1 MYRAKMSTALKYAAG
16 MAFACTLATAA
27 NANPQY
33 DSVNPVDFLP
43 DFIMLSNGADSSAE
57 RGRCV
62 ANGINL
68 PQGARTKH
76 VKLSFI
82 DEEFGPPSASRDGH
96 EDYYIDVVVEKRGL
110 DGKSISLPL
119 EERIIIHEAQQEIL
133 VEEHKLPL
141 EIKINNRANIY
152 TMYLCSNF
160 APANYVLYGGHIK
173 YNMPDAE

>member
-1 MYRAKMSTALKYAAG
+1 MDRANMSTALKYAAG
-16 MAFACTLATAA
+16 MALACTLATAA
-27 NANPQY
+27 NANPHY

-43 DFIMLSNGADSSAE
+43 DFFVSSNGADSSAE

-68 PQGARTKH
+68 PHGARTKH

-82 DEEFGPPSASRDGH
+82 DEEGGPLSASAAEP
-96 EDYYIDVVVEKRGL
+96 EDLYIDVVVEKRSL
-110 DGKSISLPL
+110 DGKSIRLL
-119 EERIIIHEAQQEIL
+119 LQERIVLHEAQQEIL
-133 VEEHKLPL
+133 VEKHKLPL
-141 EIKINNRANIY
+141 ETKIKNRTNIY

-173 YNMPDAE
+173 YKMPDPE